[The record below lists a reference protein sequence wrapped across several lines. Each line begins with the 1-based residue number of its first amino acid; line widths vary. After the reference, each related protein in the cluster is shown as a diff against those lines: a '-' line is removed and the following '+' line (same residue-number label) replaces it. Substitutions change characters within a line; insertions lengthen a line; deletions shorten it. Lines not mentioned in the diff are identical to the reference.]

1 MKKENNLFYSLKSW
15 YCYFFNSLIYM
26 QINNF
31 LKLITSILL
40 ITFLT
45 SCSPSTV
52 DVSIYTTDIDV
63 AQEGEVVEV
72 PLIASFSL
80 YGDDDGELE
89 SASLIAEKYLS
100 KDSIFSQSSGDWGE
114 TLVIETTI
122 PMGTL
127 DSLQNYLDS
136 NNRVAVLLVQ
146 GSDEI
151 EISLNSTDYAEAL
164 NSELSDI
171 NFMLGF
177 ELPGD
182 TTNFRVISD
191 SRNDVQVDAT
201 AVFVSEKPYLYYS
214 KVLKR
219 RGEAEIVFK
228 GTSDSVYSEINP
240 LIYIN
245 YPQ

>member
-1 MKKENNLFYSLKSW
+1 M
-15 YCYFFNSLIYM
+15 LI
-26 QINNF
+26 NKF
-31 LKLITSILL
+31 LKLVIPILL
-40 ITFLT
+40 IVFLT
-45 SCSPSTV
+45 SCSPSNV
-52 DVSIYTTDIDV
+52 EVSIYTTDIDV
-63 AQEGEVVEV
+63 AQEGEVIEV
-72 PLIASFSL
+72 PVMASFSL
-80 YGDDDGELE
+80 YSDDDGELE
-89 SASLIAEKYLS
+89 SASQIAEKYLAP
-100 KDSIFSQSSGDWGE
+100 DSIFSQSSGDWGE

-127 DSLQNYLDS
+127 DSLQNYLAS

-146 GSDEI
+146 GSGEI
-151 EISLNSTDYAEAL
+151 EISLNSTDYADAL

-182 TTNFRVISD
+182 STNFRVISD

-228 GTSDSVYSEINP
+228 GTSDSIYSEINP

-245 YPQ
+245 YP

>member
-1 MKKENNLFYSLKSW
+1 
-15 YCYFFNSLIYM
+15 M
-26 QINNF
+26 QINIIS
-31 LKLITSILL
+31 KLITPVLL
-40 ITFLT
+40 IVFLT
-45 SCSPSTV
+45 SCSPSNV
-52 DVSIYTTDIDV
+52 AVSIYTTDIDI
-63 AQEGEVVEV
+63 AQEGEVLEV
-72 PLIASFSL
+72 PVTASFSL
-80 YGDDDGELE
+80 YSDDDGELE
-89 SASLIAEKYLS
+89 SASKIAEKYLAP
-100 KDSIFSQSSGDWGE
+100 DSIFSQSSGDWGE

-127 DSLQNYLDS
+127 DSLQNYLAS

-146 GSDEI
+146 GVDEI
-151 EISLNSTDYAEAL
+151 EISLSSTDYADAL

-182 TTNFRVISD
+182 STNFRVISD
-191 SRNDVQVDAT
+191 SRNEVQVDAT

-219 RGEAEIVFK
+219 RDEAEIVFK
-228 GTSDSVYSEINP
+228 GTTDSVYSEINP

-245 YPQ
+245 NP

>member
-1 MKKENNLFYSLKSW
+1 
-15 YCYFFNSLIYM
+15 M
-26 QINNF
+26 QINIIS
-31 LKLITSILL
+31 KLITPVLL
-40 ITFLT
+40 IVFLT
-45 SCSPSTV
+45 SCSPSNV
-52 DVSIYTTDIDV
+52 EVSIYTTDIDV
-63 AQEGEVVEV
+63 AQEGEVLEV
-72 PLIASFSL
+72 PVMASFSL
-80 YGDDDGELE
+80 YSDDDGELE
-89 SASLIAEKYLS
+89 SASQIAEKYLAP
-100 KDSIFSQSSGDWGE
+100 DSIFSQSSGDWGE

-127 DSLQNYLDS
+127 DSLQNYLAS

-146 GSDEI
+146 GVDEI
-151 EISLNSTDYAEAL
+151 EISLSSTDYADAL

-182 TTNFRVISD
+182 STNFRVISD
-191 SRNDVQVDAT
+191 SRNEVQVDAT

-219 RGEAEIVFK
+219 RDEAEIVFK
-228 GTSDSVYSEINP
+228 GTNDSVYSEINP

-245 YPQ
+245 YP

>member
-1 MKKENNLFYSLKSW
+1 
-15 YCYFFNSLIYM
+15 M
-26 QINNF
+26 QINIIS
-31 LKLITSILL
+31 KLITPVLL
-40 ITFLT
+40 IVFLT
-45 SCSPSTV
+45 SCSPSNV
-52 DVSIYTTDIDV
+52 AVSIYTTDIDI
-63 AQEGEVVEV
+63 AQEGEVLEV
-72 PLIASFSL
+72 PVMASFSL
-80 YGDDDGELE
+80 YSDDDGELE
-89 SASLIAEKYLS
+89 SASQIAEKYLAP
-100 KDSIFSQSSGDWGE
+100 DSIFSQSSGDWGE

-127 DSLQNYLDS
+127 DSLQNYLAS

-146 GSDEI
+146 GVDEI
-151 EISLNSTDYAEAL
+151 EISLSSTDYADAL

-182 TTNFRVISD
+182 STNFRVISD
-191 SRNDVQVDAT
+191 SRNEVQVDAT

-219 RGEAEIVFK
+219 RDEAEIVFK
-228 GTSDSVYSEINP
+228 GTTDSVYSEINP

-245 YPQ
+245 YP

>member
-1 MKKENNLFYSLKSW
+1 
-15 YCYFFNSLIYM
+15 
-26 QINNF
+26 
-31 LKLITSILL
+31 
-40 ITFLT
+40 
-45 SCSPSTV
+45 
-52 DVSIYTTDIDV
+52 
-63 AQEGEVVEV
+63 
-72 PLIASFSL
+72 
-80 YGDDDGELE
+80 
-89 SASLIAEKYLS
+89 
-100 KDSIFSQSSGDWGE
+100 
-114 TLVIETTI
+114 
-122 PMGTL
+122 MGTL
-127 DSLQNYLDS
+127 DSLQNYLAS

-146 GSDEI
+146 GVDEI
-151 EISLNSTDYAEAL
+151 EISLSSTDYADAL

-182 TTNFRVISD
+182 STNFRVISD

-240 LIYIN
+240 LIYICLL
-245 YPQ
+245 YTSPSPRDLSTSRMPSSA

>member
-1 MKKENNLFYSLKSW
+1 
-15 YCYFFNSLIYM
+15 M
-26 QINNF
+26 QINIIS
-31 LKLITSILL
+31 KLITPVLL
-40 ITFLT
+40 IVFLT
-45 SCSPSTV
+45 SCSPSNV
-52 DVSIYTTDIDV
+52 AVSIYTTDIDF
-63 AQEGEVVEV
+63 AQEGEVLEV
-72 PLIASFSL
+72 PVMASFSL
-80 YGDDDGELE
+80 YSDDDGELE
-89 SASLIAEKYLS
+89 SASQIAEKYLAP
-100 KDSIFSQSSGDWGE
+100 DSIFSQSSGDWGE

-127 DSLQNYLDS
+127 DSLQNYLAS

-146 GSDEI
+146 GVDEI
-151 EISLNSTDYAEAL
+151 EISLSSTDYADAL

-182 TTNFRVISD
+182 STNFRVISD
-191 SRNDVQVDAT
+191 SRNEVQVDAT

-219 RGEAEIVFK
+219 RDEAEIVFK
-228 GTSDSVYSEINP
+228 GTTDSVYSEIDP

-245 YPQ
+245 YP

>member
-1 MKKENNLFYSLKSW
+1 
-15 YCYFFNSLIYM
+15 M
-26 QINNF
+26 QINIIS
-31 LKLITSILL
+31 KLITPVLL
-40 ITFLT
+40 IVFLT
-45 SCSPSTV
+45 SCSPSNLE
-52 DVSIYTTDIDV
+52 VSIYTTDIDV
-63 AQEGEVVEV
+63 AQEGEVLEV
-72 PLIASFSL
+72 PVMASFSL
-80 YGDDDGELE
+80 YSDDDGELE
-89 SASLIAEKYLS
+89 SASQIAEKYLAP
-100 KDSIFSQSSGDWGE
+100 DSIFSQSSGDWGE

-127 DSLQNYLDS
+127 DSLQNYLAS

-146 GSDEI
+146 GVDEI
-151 EISLNSTDYAEAL
+151 EISLSSTDYADAL

-182 TTNFRVISD
+182 STNFRVISD
-191 SRNDVQVDAT
+191 SRNEVQVDAT

-219 RGEAEIVFK
+219 RDEAEIVFK

-240 LIYIN
+240 LIYVN
-245 YPQ
+245 YP

>member
-1 MKKENNLFYSLKSW
+1 M
-15 YCYFFNSLIYM
+15 LINK
-26 QINNF
+26 IS
-31 LKLITSILL
+31 KLITPALL
-40 ITFLT
+40 IVFLT
-45 SCSPSTV
+45 SCSPSAV
-52 DVSIYTTDIDV
+52 EVSIYTTDIDIV
-63 AQEGEVVEV
+63 QEGEVLEV
-72 PLIASFSL
+72 PVMASFSL
-80 YGDDDGELE
+80 YSDDDGELE
-89 SASLIAEKYLS
+89 SASKIAEKYLAP
-100 KDSIFSQSSGDWGE
+100 DSIFSQSSGDWGE

-122 PMGTL
+122 PMGTN
-127 DSLQNYLDS
+127 DSLKNYLAS

-146 GSDEI
+146 GVDEI
-151 EISLNSTDYAEAL
+151 EISLSSTDYADAL

-182 TTNFRVISD
+182 STNFRVISD
-191 SRNDVQVDAT
+191 SRNEVQVDAT

-219 RGEAEIVFK
+219 RDEAEIVFK

-245 YPQ
+245 YP

>member
-1 MKKENNLFYSLKSW
+1 
-15 YCYFFNSLIYM
+15 M
-26 QINNF
+26 QINIIS
-31 LKLITSILL
+31 KLITPVLL
-40 ITFLT
+40 IVFLT
-45 SCSPSTV
+45 SCSPSNV
-52 DVSIYTTDIDV
+52 EVSIYTTDIDV
-63 AQEGEVVEV
+63 AQEGEVLEV
-72 PLIASFSL
+72 PVMASFSL
-80 YGDDDGELE
+80 YSDDDGELE
-89 SASLIAEKYLS
+89 SASQIAEKYLAP
-100 KDSIFSQSSGDWGE
+100 DSIFSQSSGDWGE

-127 DSLQNYLDS
+127 DSLQNYLAS

-146 GSDEI
+146 GVDEI
-151 EISLNSTDYAEAL
+151 EISLSSTDYADAL

-182 TTNFRVISD
+182 STNFRVISD
-191 SRNDVQVDAT
+191 SRNEVQVDAT

-219 RGEAEIVFK
+219 RDEAEIVFK

>member
-1 MKKENNLFYSLKSW
+1 MLKNK
-15 YCYFFNSLIYM
+15 FF
-26 QINNF
+26 
-31 LKLITSILL
+31 KLVIPILL
-40 ITFLT
+40 IVFLT
-45 SCSPSTV
+45 SCSPSNV
-52 DVSIYTTDIDV
+52 EVSIYTTDIDV
-63 AQEGEVVEV
+63 VQEGEVIEV
-72 PLIASFSL
+72 PVMASFSL
-80 YGDDDGELE
+80 YSDDDGELE
-89 SASLIAEKYLS
+89 SASQIAEKYLAP
-100 KDSIFSQSSGDWGE
+100 DSIFSQSSGDWGE

-127 DSLQNYLDS
+127 DSLQNYLAS

-146 GSDEI
+146 GSGEI
-151 EISLNSTDYAEAL
+151 EISLNSTDYADAL

-182 TTNFRVISD
+182 STNFRVISD

-228 GTSDSVYSEINP
+228 GTSDSIYSEINP

-245 YPQ
+245 YP